1 MLIQKDHWM
10 MKEPRQKGVY
20 RGDIAERLEVHPG
33 AVSQQSTLGRR
44 ARRPTRRSP
53 VCANLAL
60 AKTQPIPPP
69 VGPCASGW
77 RVGCS

>member
-20 RGDIAERLEVHPG
+20 RGDIAERLGVHPG
-33 AVSQQSTLGRR
+33 TASQRSVSGRL
-44 ARRPTRRSP
+44 AHGPTRRSP

-69 VGPCASGW
+69 VASCASGW